1 MFSDLGAQPNYLLP
15 VLFGL
20 LGAAAGG
27 ISARWIQKWIR
38 TRRLI
43 KLGFSPDDLR
53 SRERIFEKWGQITAA
68 KVPLK
73 ISFNEIASH
82 CWSDTPKYE
91 QSKAELESL
100 GFQRSGT
107 FVASPQKWIAEFW
120 LGNEAGLFA
129 KIIDSRQRGVYVE
142 VTVMDSD
149 DSFLSFENTEDC
161 GLQHRERDRWTHCG
175 PISPSQLV
183 EQAYQHRKGHGV
195 KQMTLAECVNAY
207 ENAVNEHLAWRRKV
221 GFSGIEMR
229 RTFELSKKR
238 RLLRGG
244 TPVETSSHK

>member
-27 ISARWIQKWIR
+27 IAARWIQKWIR
-38 TRRLI
+38 TRRLM

-53 SRERIFEKWGQITAA
+53 SRERFFEKWGQITAA

-142 VTVMDSD
+142 VTVMDSE
-149 DSFLSFENTEDC
+149 DSFLSFENTEEC

-183 EQAYQHRKGHGV
+183 EEAYQHRKGHGV
-195 KQMTLAECVNAY
+195 KQMTLTECVNAY

-238 RLLRGG
+238 RLLRAG
-244 TPVETSSHK
+244 TPVETSHK

>member
-107 FVASPQKWIAEFW
+107 FVASPQKWIAEFR